1 MKVEVLSNPSSKG
14 HNILFSMASQEESSL
29 LIDNGDHQESDTRDS
44 EHQDDSN
51 NTEGISQDI
60 HQSSSTGSMVSFAGL
75 SEIQDAINP
84 HRSFFYI
91 IMLTI
96 IIGGLQ
102 LSWCTEFTEGTP
114 FLLSLGISKHTLA
127 LVWIAGPLSGSLGQ
141 PIIGIFSD
149 NCQYKSGRRKPFI
162 IGGCIATSLSLLY
175 LSNSVDL
182 IKLFYPR
189 GTDEKIV
196 KRTTIPFA
204 AFGVYL
210 LDFSISAIQA
220 AARAFIVDN
229 VATHQQQIA
238 NAMAAIMIGGFNI
251 IGYFLGSIKLTK
263 VLPFLGNT
271 QFKVLAAFASIV
283 LIISSIISLTYIKER
298 DPTHD
303 VVIKA
308 ERKKNQKRL
317 KELGIENPTTG
328 WGVLLSLFKQTS
340 HSIRRLPPQVKIVC
354 LAEFFAW
361 IGYFPML
368 FYTTTYVGEL
378 YKYEFY
384 KNRGPDLPP
393 LTPGQL
399 QELQDEST
407 RRGSL
412 ALLLHS
418 VTSFAI
424 DLLLPLLVQP
434 VESRAAESI
443 GVNEASLFSGNII
456 SDSIER
462 FRLKFCRWLTVRRAW
477 YISHI
482 IFIMCMLLTFFIRSS
497 TAAICLF
504 AILGITWGHALWAP
518 FVLISEEIS
527 RIKEIKAKLQQVKQ
541 DNSET
546 STIVNNQAA
555 ERYENFEHEAGVILG
570 IHNFFVAAPQVISSL
585 LSSFLFKLLSSGG
598 NGSQY
603 DDSLGWVFRFGGLAT
618 VGALFLS
625 IKVKTNEQLEK
636 EEREIFSQMDV

>member
-1 MKVEVLSNPSSKG
+1 MS
-14 HNILFSMASQEESSL
+14 SQEESAPL
-29 LIDNGDHQESDTRDS
+29 VENGNTNQQRDS
-44 EHQDDSN
+44 RDLGDLADAENNRPLVNSN
-51 NTEGISQDI
+51 SN
-60 HQSSSTGSMVSFAGL
+60 SSMSSLASL
-75 SEIQDAINP
+75 SDIQDAINP
-84 HRSFFYI
+84 HRSLFYI
-91 IMLTI
+91 VLLTI

-102 LSWCTEFTEGTP
+102 LSWCTEFSEGTP

-149 NCQYKSGRRKPFI
+149 NCQYRSGRRKPFI
-162 IGGCIATSLSLLY
+162 IGGCLATTFSLLY
-175 LSNSVDL
+175 LSNSVD
-182 IKLFYPR
+182 IVRLFCSK
-189 GTDEKIV
+189 GTDDTTV
-196 KRTTIPFA
+196 KRRTIPFA
-204 AFGVYL
+204 ALGVYL

-220 AARAFIVDN
+220 ASRAFIVDN

-251 IGYFLGSIKLTK
+251 LGYFLGSINLVK
-263 VLPFLGNT
+263 VFPFLGGT
-271 QFKVLAAFASIV
+271 QFKVLAAFASII
-283 LIISSIISLTYIKER
+283 LILTCLLSLSYIKER

-317 KELGIENPTTG
+317 KELGVDNPTNG
-328 WGVLLSLFKQTS
+328 WNVLVSLYKQTS
-340 HSIRRLPPQVKIVC
+340 HSIMRLPPQVKIVC

-384 KNRGPDLPP
+384 KNRSPDLPA
-393 LTPGQL
+393 LTPGEL
-399 QELQDEST
+399 QRLQDEST

-418 VTSFAI
+418 ITSFAI

-434 VESRAAESI
+434 VETKAAEDI
-443 GVNEASLFSGNII
+443 GANEASLIPPNFVSRA
-456 SDSIER
+456 IES
-462 FRLKFCRWLTVRRAW
+462 FRLKYCTWLTVRRAW
-477 YISHI
+477 YVSHA
-482 IFIMCMLLTFFIRSS
+482 IFIICMIGTFFIRSS
-497 TAAICLF
+497 TAAILLF

-527 RIKEIKAKLQQVKQ
+527 RIKEIKGKLHQV
-541 DNSET
+541 DALSNT
-546 STIVNNQAA
+546 SVTTVNHKAA
-555 ERYENFEHEAGVILG
+555 EKYENYEHEAGIILG

-585 LSSFLFKLLSSGG
+585 LSSFLFKLLSSSSDGS
-598 NGSQY
+598 NGSHY

-618 VGALFLS
+618 IGALIVS
-625 IKVKTNEQLEK
+625 IKVKTNEQLAQ
-636 EEREIFSQMDV
+636 EESEIFDELAV

>member
-1 MKVEVLSNPSSKG
+1 MSSQEENTLLFGNASDQVRDSGSSNDFNDNNYNNPSNPSE
-14 HNILFSMASQEESSL
+14 NIYQ
-29 LIDNGDHQESDTRDS
+29 SDGNS
-44 EHQDDSN
+44 
-51 NTEGISQDI
+51 
-60 HQSSSTGSMVSFAGL
+60 SMVSLSAL
-75 SEIQDAINP
+75 SEIQDVINP

-91 IMLTI
+91 VMLTI

-102 LSWCTEFTEGTP
+102 LSWCTEFSEGTP

-162 IGGCIATSLSLLY
+162 IGGCLATSLSLLY

-182 IKLFYPR
+182 IRLFCSN
-189 GTDEKIV
+189 GTDEKVV
-196 KRTTIPFA
+196 KQRTIPFA

-251 IGYFLGSIKLTK
+251 LGYFLGSIKLTS

-271 QFKVLAAFASIV
+271 QFKVLAAFASLV
-283 LIISSIISLTYIKER
+283 LIFTCLVSLVYIKER

-303 VVIKA
+303 IVIKA

-317 KELGIENPTTG
+317 KELGIENPTNG
-328 WGVLLSLFKQTS
+328 WGLLLSLFKQTS

-384 KNRGPDLPP
+384 RDRDPGLPS
-393 LTPGQL
+393 LTPGEQ

-418 VTSFAI
+418 MTSFAI

-434 VESRAAESI
+434 VETRAVGEI
-443 GVNEASLFSGNII
+443 GANEASLIPNNII
-456 SDSIER
+456 SETIET
-462 FRLKFCRWLTVRRAW
+462 FRLKFCQWLTVRRAW

-482 IFIMCMLLTFFIRSS
+482 IFIVCMIATFFIRSS
-497 TAAICLF
+497 TAAIFLF

-527 RIKEIKAKLQQVKQ
+527 RIKEIKGKLQQVTQ
-541 DNSET
+541 ISNNTATAQT
-546 STIVNNQAA
+546 SINHQAA

-585 LSSFLFKLLSSGG
+585 LSSFLFKMLSPGGG
-598 NGSQY
+598 NGVGGPRY

-618 VGALFLS
+618 IGALFLS
-625 IKVKTNEQLEK
+625 IKVKTNEQLAK
-636 EEREIFSQMDV
+636 EESEIFDDEV